1 MTSLLKLEKFC
12 YLSDTIGA
20 KGGTNVIVIT
30 RIRSA
35 LSSEILCLC
44 WPDEIY
50 PLKQE
55 TLYCACVSSV
65 MIYGI
70 DTLPVKEKY
79 VISLERND
87 PVMVRWIFNVS
98 PEDRISEEE
107 LSIRLKFES
116 MREMFTG

>member
-1 MTSLLKLEKFC
+1 M
-12 YLSDTIGA
+12 
-20 KGGTNVIVIT
+20 
-30 RIRSA
+30 
-35 LSSEILCLC
+35 
-44 WPDEIY
+44 
-50 PLKQE
+50 KQK

-65 MIYGI
+65 VIYGI

>member
-1 MTSLLKLEKFC
+1 M
-12 YLSDTIGA
+12 
-20 KGGTNVIVIT
+20 
-30 RIRSA
+30 
-35 LSSEILCLC
+35 
-44 WPDEIY
+44 
-50 PLKQE
+50 KQK

-65 MIYGI
+65 VIYGI

-98 PEDRISEEE
+98 PEDRISVEE

-116 MREMFTG
+116 MREVFTG

>member
-1 MTSLLKLEKFC
+1 M
-12 YLSDTIGA
+12 
-20 KGGTNVIVIT
+20 
-30 RIRSA
+30 
-35 LSSEILCLC
+35 
-44 WPDEIY
+44 
-50 PLKQE
+50 KQK

-65 MIYGI
+65 VIYGI

-98 PEDRISEEE
+98 PEERISEEE

>member
-1 MTSLLKLEKFC
+1 M
-12 YLSDTIGA
+12 
-20 KGGTNVIVIT
+20 
-30 RIRSA
+30 
-35 LSSEILCLC
+35 
-44 WPDEIY
+44 
-50 PLKQE
+50 KQK

-65 MIYGI
+65 IIYGI

-116 MREMFTG
+116 MREIFTG

>member
-1 MTSLLKLEKFC
+1 M
-12 YLSDTIGA
+12 
-20 KGGTNVIVIT
+20 
-30 RIRSA
+30 
-35 LSSEILCLC
+35 
-44 WPDEIY
+44 
-50 PLKQE
+50 KQK

-65 MIYGI
+65 IIYGI